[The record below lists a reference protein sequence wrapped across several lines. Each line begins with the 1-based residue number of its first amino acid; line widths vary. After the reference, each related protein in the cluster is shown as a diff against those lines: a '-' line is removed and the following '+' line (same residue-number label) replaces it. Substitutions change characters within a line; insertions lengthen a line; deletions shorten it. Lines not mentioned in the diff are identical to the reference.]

1 MGLHPRQ
8 YVAPVAIVQPGGSGQ
23 AGQSPIIP
31 ASWVVGRPSRP
42 VWISRE
48 RGKLESSENFLFF
61 SLFFPSASLFASYFR
76 AIYHAEAKRPPLPR
90 TKSRGGHIAVFGW
103 VVA

>member
-61 SLFFPSASLFASYFR
+61 SLLLLFLLLISVLFIMLKRSDHHFREPSLVEDTSPFL
-76 AIYHAEAKRPPLPR
+76 
-90 TKSRGGHIAVFGW
+90 GG
-103 VVA
+103 